1 MAPKLASV
9 TTENASGTLERMTSS
24 QWNTLDEVNAVYLG
38 SQCAKALQSRRQQDA
53 QAREILAK
61 NKNKVELVQQET
73 AKTRQEDSAILTR
86 EAIEDGIRER
96 QKDREL
102 ARRELLFYADGMR
115 EATYNEHVSAQIDFQ
130 VQRRLNS
137 AGDDRMESETVVTST
152 TEKEHVV
159 RSVKEKFARNF
170 MTGRLQLVKKTWQ
183 RREKRIGDR
192 RQRERKEREFR
203 IRQEQQLIDE
213 INTTNQQ
220 ELAAL
225 NADQDV
231 WMKGQL
237 TIPNFEQ
244 AVRGTFDC
252 EHRNLKA
259 WGSKYGFG
267 QRCKAC
273 GKEMSESFDDLL
285 QGRGADPELDK
296 DVRQHRAQSTSG
308 IAIHFRDSRHLHAI
322 ENERVRLEKEARL
335 IEESESMLY
344 DRVAPKDIDALNYR
358 HGLDRKAV
366 LEGANSDDPLFHRLV
381 QDVHHA
387 AFSDDLLFHGRLRN
401 FHFRIQQI
409 SEQQTHFTVLLTVQ
423 VSVFDHRDHLP
434 KQTY

>member
-1 MAPKLASV
+1 MAPKLARIA
-9 TTENASGTLERMTSS
+9 TENASGTLKRTASCRWS
-24 QWNTLDEVNAVYLG
+24 ALDEVNAVYLG
-38 SQCAKALQSRRQQDA
+38 SQCARALQSRRQQDA

-61 NKNKVELVQQET
+61 NKDKIELVQQET
-73 AKTRQEDSAILTR
+73 AKTRQEDSAIQIR
-86 EAIEDGIRER
+86 EALEDEVRKR

-115 EATYNEHVSAQIDFQ
+115 EATYNESVSAQIDFQ

-137 AGDDRMESETVVTST
+137 VGDDRTESEAVVPST
-152 TEKEHVV
+152 AEKEHVV
-159 RSVKEKFARNF
+159 RSLKEKFARNF
-170 MTGRLQLVKKTWQ
+170 MAGRLQLVKKTWQ
-183 RREKRIGDR
+183 RREKRIDDR

-213 INTTNQQ
+213 ISVTNQQ

-225 NADQDV
+225 EADQGA
-231 WMKGQL
+231 WIKGQL
-237 TIPNFEQ
+237 TIPHFEQ

-273 GKEMSESFDDLL
+273 GKEMSESFDDPL
-285 QGRGADPELDK
+285 QGRGADPELDEG
-296 DVRQHRAQSTSG
+296 VRQHRAQTTSG
-308 IAIHFRDSRHLHAI
+308 VSIRFRNSKHLEAI

-335 IEESESMLY
+335 IEESECVLY

-366 LEGANSDDPLFHRLV
+366 LEGANSDDPLYQRQV

-409 SEQQTHFTVLLTVQ
+409 NEQHGHFTVLLSVQ
-423 VSVFDHRDHLP
+423 VSAL
-434 KQTY
+434 